1 MFVVGTWLL
10 VLSLLAQPILA
21 VTVDVRIEG
30 PDKNIFKGQINT
42 TDVTIEGQQINA
54 DKAAA
59 ALESAAIAGG
69 FSTKWND
76 TAWGLMLDSIAG
88 IANKADWSASWAY
101 RVNCKVADFGFQ
113 TQQIKDNDNVVIFYS
128 PYPYPEILKLEVS
141 KTTLVVGESV
151 SIKTSLYN
159 YDSRIY
165 ENTSATVEIG
175 NKSYSTDNNGDL
187 STTFN
192 TNGTYEIG
200 ASKGQCASDNKTIIV
215 NQNAQSQNNPQLNP
229 PAPKIEDLS
238 GIKPV
243 SQRQARNAAMKAV
256 KYLRLRQSKDGMIDN
271 PAVSAWAAMAFASAN
286 VDPKS
291 VKRAKGVKKNKRR
304 SLMDY
309 LQEYSQTNLNR
320 NWLRKNR
327 KAAKPLATDYARQ
340 IMAVY
345 AARQN
350 PRSHG
355 GVNLVTE
362 LGRFYNNGQFGSTGL
377 VNDDIFAIIAYR
389 AGQVSPGDR
398 KFRRAISFVL
408 KNQHADGGFSYNTSA
423 RSKSD
428 IDTTAAAIQALVLAR
443 KSGVRTASNNSLYVA
458 IQRAYD
464 FLLSKQQASGG
475 FGYNSKFSRSNSQS
489 TAWAMQ
495 AIASFKGS
503 KSVRNMKSSAGLNPM
518 SFQASLQSKNGGF
531 RLDTT
536 TGSRVWETAS
546 AIPALLNK
554 PWLIRY
560 RSALSINASK
570 KLLKKGQRVKIFG
583 RIANGAKGIV
593 TIRYKKGR
601 GQWKTARRIRVNGST
616 YGATIRLNSVN
627 RYVFSAK
634 IGSAKSRAMVINSK

>member
-1 MFVVGTWLL
+1 ENFLPISASIHIGDQILQTNEQGVLNTSIAASNNLNIYATKEGFVR
-10 VLSLLAQPILA
+10 S
-21 VTVDVRIEG
+21 
-30 PDKNIFKGQINT
+30 NT
-42 TDVTIEGQQINA
+42 VTISGNQVT
-54 DKAAA
+54 
-59 ALESAAIAGG
+59 LE
-69 FSTKWND
+69 
-76 TAWGLMLDSIAG
+76 
-88 IANKADWSASWAY
+88 
-101 RVNCKVADFGFQ
+101 
-113 TQQIKDNDNVVIFYS
+113 
-128 PYPYPEILKLEVS
+128 
-141 KTTLVVGESV
+141 
-151 SIKTSLYN
+151 
-159 YDSRIY
+159 
-165 ENTSATVEIG
+165 
-175 NKSYSTDNNGDL
+175 
-187 STTFN
+187 
-192 TNGTYEIG
+192 
-200 ASKGQCASDNKTIIV
+200 
-215 NQNAQSQNNPQLNP
+215 QNNSGSN
-229 PAPKIEDLS
+229 AKSNEEDLS
-238 GIKPV
+238 SINSV
-243 SQRQARNAAMKAV
+243 SQRQARNAAIKAV

-291 VKRAKGVKKNKRR
+291 VKRAKGVRKNKRR

-320 NWLRKNR
+320 KWLRKNR

-464 FLLSKQQASGG
+464 FLLSRQQASGG